1 MAGFQVSE
9 RRACE
14 VIGFGRSSHRYESQ
28 RDPQLFL
35 RVRLKDLAQ
44 SRVRY
49 GYRRLHILLRREGW
63 RINHKRTY
71 RLYVEENLQMRTKR
85 PKRRRAATHRVSGR
99 SATARDQA
107 WSMDFISDA
116 LADGRRFRALTIVD
130 NYTRE
135 SVAIEVGQSMTGWRV
150 VEVLRRLNRSG
161 PRPEWITVDNGSEF
175 VSIALDQWAHWHN
188 VQLDFIRPGK
198 PVEDAKIESF
208 NGRLRDECLNLH
220 WFTNLEDART
230 TIESWRQEYNEDRP
244 HSALGGL
251 SPFEFQRTQEPIQS
265 TDRARILNG

>member
-9 RRACE
+9 RRACA

-35 RVRLKDLAQ
+35 RMRLKDLAQ
-44 SRVRY
+44 TRVRY

-71 RLYVEENLQMRTKR
+71 RLYTEENLQMRTKK
-85 PKRRRAATHRVSGR
+85 PKRRRAAAPRVTLPR
-99 SATARDQA
+99 ATAKDQG

-130 NYTRE
+130 NHTRE

-150 VEVLRRLNRSG
+150 VEVLRHLNGCGR
-161 PRPEWITVDNGSEF
+161 RPGWITVDNGSEF
-175 VSIALDQWAHWHN
+175 VSIVLDQWAHWHN
-188 VQLDFIRPGK
+188 VQLDFIHPGK
-198 PVEDAKIESF
+198 PVENAMIESF
-208 NGRLRDECLNLH
+208 NGRLRDECLNAH
-220 WFTNLEDART
+220 WFTSLEDAKA
-230 TIESWRQEYNEDRP
+230 TIEAWRQEYNEDRP

-251 SPFEFQRTQEPIQS
+251 SPFEFQRAQGLMQS
-265 TDRARILNG
+265 TDRVKILNG